1 MKIVTIEEHY
11 VSEAINH
18 QYNQL
23 MNQTATEEE
32 KIKAKFIEDYIKKD
46 KRITDLGPERIA
58 YMDQVGIDVQLISYG
73 NNSPMDLPAEH
84 AIPLSK
90 QANDDLAKACQ
101 QYPYRFY
108 GLATLPVADPKA
120 AADELERTVKELNFK
135 GVMLQGSYNGQ
146 FFDDQAFW
154 PIFEKAQALDV
165 PIQLHPGEVDAKVID
180 HYYEGNWSP
189 QVTMTL
195 SGHGLGWHYD
205 AGIHVL
211 RLILAG
217 VFDAYPNLKIIS
229 GHWGETIPYFL
240 DRLNETL
247 PQAVTGLK
255 HDIAYYYRHNIY
267 VTPSGMFYK
276 APMSLCINELGA
288 DRVLWSMD
296 YPYMLRENTATFLE
310 NFDISDEEKAQIAYK
325 NAEALFKL

>member
-1 MKIVTIEEHY
+1 
-11 VSEAINH
+11 
-18 QYNQL
+18 
-23 MNQTATEEE
+23 
-32 KIKAKFIEDYIKKD
+32 
-46 KRITDLGPERIA
+46 
-58 YMDQVGIDVQLISYG
+58 
-73 NNSPMDLPAEH
+73 
-84 AIPLSK
+84 
-90 QANDDLAKACQ
+90 
-101 QYPYRFY
+101 
-108 GLATLPVADPKA
+108 
-120 AADELERTVKELNFK
+120 
-135 GVMLQGSYNGQ
+135 MLQGSYNGQ

-217 VFDAYPNLKIIS
+217 IFDAYPNLKIIS

-296 YPYMLRENTATFLE
+296 YPYMLRENTVTFLE